1 MIKKGFS
8 FFLLAA
14 ILMASVS
21 CNREYNKVVKSND
34 MESKLERAKQYYNE
48 GDCFKAIPL
57 FEELIAYY
65 KGSKDLE
72 DVYYSY
78 AYCQYAQKDYIIAS
92 YHFKRFSELY
102 PRSEKVEDAAFM
114 VAKCNHEQS
123 PKFNLDQTPTY
134 KAIAQYQ
141 AFTQKYPNSDKI
153 SEVNA
158 AIDELRLKL
167 HKKAYAGARLYFRL
181 KDYQAAATSFKTL
194 VETYPESKDAEES
207 YYYVVLSSKLL
218 ADNSYASKK
227 LERYEQT
234 VVEFN
239 MFKQKFPNSK
249 YLNELEE
256 INKNSLKSIESIK
269 QQSTENGSK
278 NERRS

>member
-1 MIKKGFS
+1 MTKTRFS
-8 FFLLAA
+8 FFLLAVV
-14 ILMASVS
+14 LMVSVS

-72 DVYYSY
+72 EVYFSY
-78 AYCQYAQKDYIIAS
+78 AYCQYAQKDYIIAA
-92 YHFKRFSELY
+92 YHFKRFTELY

-123 PKFNLDQTPTY
+123 PKYTLDQTPTY

-141 AFTQKYPNSDKI
+141 SFTQKYPNSDKI
-153 SEVNA
+153 KEVNE

-167 HKKAYAGARLYFRL
+167 HKKAYSGARLYFRL
-181 KDYQAAATSFKTL
+181 KDYQAAATAFKTL
-194 VETYPESKDAEES
+194 VETYPESKDAEVS

-218 ADNSYASKK
+218 ADNSYAAKK

-234 VVEFN
+234 VAEYKV
-239 MFKQKFPNSK
+239 FKQKFPESK
-249 YLNELEE
+249 YLKELDE
-256 INKNSLKSIESIK
+256 INEKSLQSIESIK
-269 QQSTENGSK
+269 QQSTENESK
-278 NERRS
+278 NERRI